1 MTSFVGTSFTLTCHK
16 EEDWYHA
23 VLTVYGENSPM
34 HSREVLKVAAEHVV
48 LLRYANDLYGNHYM
62 TR

>member
-16 EEDWYHA
+16 EQDFYHA
-23 VLTVYGENSPM
+23 VLTVYGEESPFD
-34 HSREVLKVAAEHVV
+34 SREELKATAEHVV
-48 LLRYANDLYGNHYM
+48 LLRYVNDLYTHHYI